1 MPNNVDFI
9 TAVKMF
15 FMNYANFKGRSTR
28 AEYWWAMLGMF
39 LISLILG
46 WISDT
51 LSGIFSLAIIFPSL
65 AILTPR
71 FHDIGK
77 SGWWV
82 VGLYAANIIGAV
94 LMFGGVFGAIASG
107 ALSVTQMESD
117 PTALYSAMAGS
128 AATMSIGGILVLAAS
143 ITSLVFCVTKSAPD
157 NQYGPDP
164 YGAE

>member
-51 LSGIFSLAIIFPSL
+51 LSGIFSLAIIIPSL
-65 AILTPR
+65 AILTRR

-82 VGLYAANIIGAV
+82 VGLYAANIIGAA
-94 LMFGGVFGAIASG
+94 LLCGGLFSAIASG
-107 ALSVTQMESD
+107 ALSVSQIESD
-117 PTALYSAMAGS
+117 PVALMNVIKGS
-128 AATMSIGGILVLAAS
+128 AATMSIGSIICLAAG

-157 NQYGPDP
+157 NQYGPNP